1 MTADELLGA
10 EAARTELADVQYAH
24 ARGVID
30 LTWGHPDPST
40 FALEAIGDATASV
53 LISHGWQ
60 TLTYGAAPGAGY
72 TRDAIAAHLTITDVP
87 VDAEEVIVTAGSS
100 GGLDLLLTMLAVP
113 GDVVI
118 VEQPTY
124 FLALRM
130 FADHGLRIVGV
141 ASDEHGPD
149 AEAVA
154 GIAADAGGRGERAF
168 LYLVPTFANPTGR
181 CMAPGRLL
189 ALLEIA
195 RTHNMHVIDDDVYR
209 DTSPTAPPSM
219 WSLDRD
225 TVIRLGSFSKS
236 LSPGLRVGYLTAGPE
251 IIARIAGCGLLDS
264 GGGVNHFA
272 SMVVAEMMHSGSFR
286 EIATAG
292 QARYAGRRA
301 ALAAALDP
309 SLFRFTAP
317 DGGYFLWLGLPEG
330 VPSSRVVAA
339 AHDLGVDVSDGRKFF
354 VDAVDSEFVRVSF
367 SMLGTDLLREGA
379 ARLNEAVRS
388 LVSG

>member
-1 MTADELLGA
+1 MTADELLAA
-10 EAARTELADVQYAH
+10 EVTHTELADVQYTH
-24 ARGVID
+24 ADGDIN
-30 LTWGHPDPST
+30 LTWGHPDPSK

-60 TLTYGAAPGAGY
+60 TLAYGAAHGAGY
-72 TRDAIAAHLTITDVP
+72 TRDAIAEHLTTTDVP

-113 GDVVI
+113 GDVVV

-149 AEAVA
+149 PDAVA
-154 GIAADAGGRGERAF
+154 DAAASAGARGTRVF

-181 CMAPGRLL
+181 CMSTERQLT
-189 ALLEIA
+189 LLEIA
-195 RTHNMHVIDDDVYR
+195 RSHRVLVIDDDVYR

-225 TVIRLGSFSKS
+225 TVMRLGSFSKS
-236 LSPGLRVGYLTAGPE
+236 LSPGLRVGYLTAGAE
-251 IIARIAGCGLLDS
+251 IIDRIGGCGLLDS

-292 QARYAGRRA
+292 QARYAERRA
-301 ALAAALDP
+301 VLAAALDP
-309 SLFRFTAP
+309 ALFTFTAP
-317 DGGYFLWLGLPEG
+317 DGGYFLWLQLPDG
-330 VPSSRVVAA
+330 VSSSRAVAA
-339 AHDLGVDVSDGRKFF
+339 AHDLAVDVSDGCKFF
-354 VDAVDSEFVRVSF
+354 VDAADSEFVRVSF
-367 SMLGTDLLREGA
+367 SMLSTDLLREGA

-388 LVSG
+388 LVS